1 MEIGGSH
8 EAGHLGEGGGEAGIG
23 EAELLGGEVLEA
35 VVEVPLEGGTEEGT
49 ELFRGEIHF
58 AGVQKHRGVAELR
71 VRRKRRDSLRKQ

>member
-35 VVEVPLEGGTEEGT
+35 VVEVLLEGGTEEGT

-58 AGVQKHRGVAELR
+58 ARIQKHRGITELR

>member
-35 VVEVPLEGGTEEGT
+35 VEERLLEGGTEERA
-49 ELFRGEIHF
+49 ELFRGEVHF
-58 AGVQKHRGVAELR
+58 AGVQKHRGVAELG
-71 VRRKRRDSLRKQ
+71 VRGKER